1 MKNMITKG
9 NVGLMVA
16 KKGVELAQGGVESF
30 VAPSK
35 AAVLKWDLVQFTSLE
50 SVAESHEASTID
62 ATVAFVSCTVNLVEI
77 TVDNPLSSDVWL
89 RVQ

>member
-35 AAVLKWDLVQFTSLE
+35 AAVLKWDLVQFASL
-50 SVAESHEASTID
+50 
-62 ATVAFVSCTVNLVEI
+62 
-77 TVDNPLSSDVWL
+77 
-89 RVQ
+89 